1 MTNEQ
6 NKQQGQ
12 HDQTQ
17 PKQGQQNPTGSVNP
31 ADKSKT
37 IPPHD
42 SGYDPNKPQDI
53 SKKDPSWGHDPT
65 DRQDQESDQGNK
77 RRAS

>member
-12 HDQTQ
+12 YDQTQ

-37 IPPHD
+37 NPSHE
-42 SGYDPNKPQDI
+42 GGVDPKNPQDI
-53 SKKDPSWGHDPT
+53 SKKDPSRGSDST
-65 DRQDQESDQGNK
+65 DRQDQDDQGNK